1 MKKFILFLLC
11 MCFFI
16 STYCFAKSKT
26 KTLDMKVER
35 QKLNVVLDGKSYDG
49 MSLYKISENYF
60 FSLKELAAFYQA
72 RLEWYSVR
80 KKVSMELKNRFPG
93 KEADDT
99 EETINRVIPEAN
111 KDYSE
116 SGEEGPGIHLHRF
129 WRRFRYMCGYWQ
141 SNGHR
146 IRSRIARTFCP
157 CTLRSEG
164 NAR

>member
-1 MKKFILFLLC
+1 
-11 MCFFI
+11 
-16 STYCFAKSKT
+16 
-26 KTLDMKVER
+26 
-35 QKLNVVLDGKSYDG
+35 
-49 MSLYKISENYF
+49 
-60 FSLKELAAFYQA
+60 
-72 RLEWYSVR
+72 
-80 KKVSMELKNRFPG
+80 MELKNRFPG

-116 SGEEGPGIHLHRF
+116 SGEEGPGIRSHRF

-164 NAR
+164 NARWGCWSSGWWSHGSILSVNGGINQKDGGINLWFMFRTGRDSFSPLNFTKSSKTVVISFWAAAFCSVLPRFGRVPPTP